1 MSNNAPV
8 QLRQVRDFE
17 QTIGDAITFMRQN
30 GGVLAR
36 CVVVVAALPMVL
48 QGLLTAWQAANPVQ
62 PDASD
67 PFAMLFDVYGQ
78 IFLVALPSMI
88 GRVLVVCVTL
98 EHMRAYLLN
107 EHSGLDA
114 AGLWKRARGQFW
126 TYFGI
131 WFLSYAMFF
140 IGLVLCVLPGVYLLT
155 ASVMA
160 GAVHAAERSGAGDGL
175 GRSFKL
181 ANSDFWP
188 LLGLC
193 LLLGIIQVFVNFA
206 LALPLGL
213 VSGFEQIFEPDFTG
227 QIELP
232 FWKVVL
238 TGVLTTITGI
248 IEQIVHAVVVIA
260 IALRYFSIVERSQG
274 VGMKEKLEGF
284 DKVV

>member
-1 MSNNAPV
+1 
-8 QLRQVRDFE
+8 
-17 QTIGDAITFMRQN
+17 
-30 GGVLAR
+30 
-36 CVVVVAALPMVL
+36 
-48 QGLLTAWQAANPVQ
+48 
-62 PDASD
+62 
-67 PFAMLFDVYGQ
+67 
-78 IFLVALPSMI
+78 
-88 GRVLVVCVTL
+88 
-98 EHMRAYLLN
+98 
-107 EHSGLDA
+107 
-114 AGLWKRARGQFW
+114 
-126 TYFGI
+126 
-131 WFLSYAMFF
+131 MFF
-140 IGLVLCVLPGVYLLT
+140 IGLLLCVLPGIYLLT
-155 ASVMA
+155 VFVLA
-160 GAVHAAERSGAGDGL
+160 GAVHAAERSGVGDGL

-238 TGVLTTITGI
+238 TGVLTAITGI
-248 IEQIVHAVVVIA
+248 IEQVVHAVVVIA

-284 DKVV
+284 DQVV